1 MSNANQ
7 KRKRPSK
14 KTEML
19 EVRVSPEEKAAF
31 LDACRNVGRSASEV
45 IRDAMRAYSDF
56 GPMTRLPR
64 SGFMLVSAFL
74 GASAG
79 AYALINFTG
88 HPEDA
93 PAAHAAIAQSEFRD
107 FDRNRDNLLS
117 LTEYRAG
124 FPDFRP
130 LVELGL
136 GTTQDFERASAI
148 NHGFGGMDVNFFAIT
163 IDPSNL
169 SEACWQGA
177 EERFLRR
184 KEALFS
190 NWDADGDE
198 VVTLD
203 EFSRHRFERLRESFN
218 LHDVNAD
225 GSITLE
231 DAEIEFNERM
241 SRPTDS
247 GSSITF
253 EHPEP
258 PFAAI
263 CREDVG
269 GWTVTD
275 FGQTRSVTPTLE
287 LTWRTYAGFDANRD
301 GRVTLQEYAV
311 RNVGY

>member
-1 MSNANQ
+1 MSNADR

-31 LDACRNVGRSASEV
+31 LDACRDVGRSASEV
-45 IRDAMRAYSDF
+45 IRDAMRAYSNF

-64 SGFMLVSAFL
+64 SGFMLFSAFI

-79 AYALINFTG
+79 AYALIHLTR

-93 PAAHAAIAQSEFRD
+93 PAAHAAIAQSEFRE
-107 FDRNRDNLLS
+107 FDLNRDNLLS

-136 GTTQDFERASAI
+136 GTARDFERASAI
-148 NHGFGGMDVNFFAIT
+148 NHGFGAMDVNFFAIT
-163 IDPSNL
+163 IDPSIL

-177 EERFLRR
+177 EARYRGR
-184 KEALFS
+184 KEALFT

-198 VVTLD
+198 IVTLD
-203 EFSRHRFERLRESFN
+203 EFSRHRFERLRESFVQ
-218 LHDVNAD
+218 HDVNAD
-225 GSITLE
+225 GAITLE

-241 SRPTDS
+241 SRPADAES
-247 GSSITF
+247 GITF
-253 EHPEP
+253 ERPEP
-258 PFAAI
+258 AYAAI

-275 FGQTRSVTPTLE
+275 FGQDRSVTPTLE